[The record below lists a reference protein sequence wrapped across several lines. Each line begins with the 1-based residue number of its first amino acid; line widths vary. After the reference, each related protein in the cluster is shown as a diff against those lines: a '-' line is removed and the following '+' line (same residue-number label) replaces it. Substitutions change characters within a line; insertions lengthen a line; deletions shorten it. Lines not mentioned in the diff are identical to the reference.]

1 MEDKDMEPL
10 LQGETDATSLSPAF
24 AAVPPTAPTNSSA
37 HSQSS
42 EVLQGAATGQPLFDG
57 QSAMQPSAA
66 APVPAVPV
74 PAYAQPGDRPWDA
87 QTQYLPGAAQ
97 TGEVGSIRGAVHL
110 PDLPDGLQAWQ
121 SSRMLFQFWLTVS
134 IVNIFSGLFFFAPIL
149 VRYLRL
155 LLFLNSSHNN
165 KNNTHSEK
173 NKQINQVVAG
183 ILGTVGAS
191 MHVCGCCGGG
201 PSIEGPSKAIM
212 WVAVADAITS
222 GISSLLQLALVIGVS
237 PIFFFNFILALA
249 TAAVSTVCARRAKQI
264 IVLLNPVSSG
274 VAII

>member
-1 MEDKDMEPL
+1 MEPL

-24 AAVPPTAPTNSSA
+24 AAVPPAAPTNSSA
-37 HSQSS
+37 QPQSSS

-57 QSAMQPSAA
+57 QPAMQPSAA
-66 APVPAVPV
+66 APVPAVPI

-87 QTQYLPGAAQ
+87 QTQYLPGAAAQ

-173 NKQINQVVAG
+173 KNNQSGGCGYSWNRWCVYARVWLLWWRAVNRRPEQG
-183 ILGTVGAS
+183 DHVGS
-191 MHVCGCCGGG
+191 CC
-201 PSIEGPSKAIM
+201 
-212 WVAVADAITS
+212 
-222 GISSLLQLALVIGVS
+222 
-237 PIFFFNFILALA
+237 
-249 TAAVSTVCARRAKQI
+249 
-264 IVLLNPVSSG
+264 
-274 VAII
+274 

>member
-24 AAVPPTAPTNSSA
+24 AAVPPAAPTNSSA

-57 QSAMQPSAA
+57 QPAMQPSAA

-87 QTQYLPGAAQ
+87 QTQYLPGAAAQ

-149 VRYLRL
+149 
-155 LLFLNSSHNN
+155 
-165 KNNTHSEK
+165 
-173 NKQINQVVAG
+173 VVAG

>member
-1 MEDKDMEPL
+1 MEPL

-24 AAVPPTAPTNSSA
+24 AAVPPAAPTNSSA
-37 HSQSS
+37 QPQSSS

-57 QSAMQPSAA
+57 QPAMQPSAA
-66 APVPAVPV
+66 APVPAVPI

-87 QTQYLPGAAQ
+87 QTQYLPGAAAQ

-121 SSRMLFQFWLTVS
+121 SSRMLFQFWLSVS

-165 KNNTHSEK
+165 KQQ
-173 NKQINQVVAG
+173 KQHTLRKKKQ
-183 ILGTVGAS
+183 
-191 MHVCGCCGGG
+191 
-201 PSIEGPSKAIM
+201 SIRWLRVFLEP
-212 WVAVADAITS
+212 
-222 GISSLLQLALVIGVS
+222 LVRLCTCV
-237 PIFFFNFILALA
+237 
-249 TAAVSTVCARRAKQI
+249 AAVVEGRQ
-264 IVLLNPVSSG
+264 
-274 VAII
+274 